1 MSSPP
6 LLLLSAPGCMK
17 QGTPETLPASDPLFL
32 RSSPH
37 TLRQEQTPLGL
48 PAALSY
54 SPTPRHCGNPATW
67 SSGAIVSTTV
77 HANFHVTLQ
86 FTHLFNVPKP

>member
-1 MSSPP
+1 
-6 LLLLSAPGCMK
+6 MK

-32 RSSPH
+32 LSSPH

-48 PAALSY
+48 PAALSF
-54 SPTPRHCGNPATW
+54 SPPPRHCGNPATW
-67 SSGAIVSTTV
+67 SSGAIVSATV